1 MPRKEQGWITFQ
13 SSEDE
18 RALLE
23 QYCQESQRTKTE
35 ILRELIRS
43 LDSTLQDS
51 VPGQLEASVSVPLA
65 PLPSAQ
71 IEFVSPKRPLKV
83 SARNILKGRIKRIVT
98 GSVNSEVILEIVQPV
113 ELVSI
118 ITKVSV
124 EELELAVGQ
133 EAYAVIKSSD
143 VAIARD

>member
-18 RALLE
+18 RALLD

-43 LDSTLQDS
+43 LDPNPQSLTSQ
-51 VPGQLEASVSVPLA
+51 PEASDVRSTPIELVSPH
-65 PLPSAQ
+65 
-71 IEFVSPKRPLKV
+71 VSPKKPIKV
-83 SARNILKGRIKRIVT
+83 SSRNLLKGRIKRIVM
-98 GSVNSEVILEIVQPV
+98 GSVNSEIILEIVQTV

-124 EELELAVGQ
+124 EELELAEGQ

-143 VAIARD
+143 VAIARE

>member
-43 LDSTLQDS
+43 LDPKPQASL
-51 VPGQLEASVSVPLA
+51 PGQPEASDVFSA
-65 PLPSAQ
+65 P
-71 IEFVSPKRPLKV
+71 IELVSPQPISPKKPIKV
-83 SARNILKGRIKRIVT
+83 SSRNLLKGRIKRIVM
-98 GSVNSEVILEIVQPV
+98 GSVNSEIILEIVQPIA
-113 ELVSI
+113 LVSI

-124 EELELAVGQ
+124 EELELAEGQ

-143 VAIARD
+143 VAIARE

>member
-43 LDSTLQDS
+43 LESTPHNAVSGQPETPAATPL
-51 VPGQLEASVSVPLA
+51 VPVPSTQVDLA
-65 PLPSAQ
+65 
-71 IEFVSPKRPLKV
+71 SPKRSLKV
-83 SARNILKGRIKRIVT
+83 SARNILKGRIKQIVT
-98 GSVNSEVILEIVQPV
+98 GSVSSEVTLEIMQPV
-113 ELVSI
+113 ELVSM

-124 EELELAVGQ
+124 EALALVEGQ

>member
-43 LDSTLQDS
+43 LDPTPQASPSQPEAPDALSTP
-51 VPGQLEASVSVPLA
+51 VAIASPQ
-65 PLPSAQ
+65 P
-71 IEFVSPKRPLKV
+71 ISPKKPIKV
-83 SARNILKGRIKRIVT
+83 SSRNLLKGRIKRIVM
-98 GSVNSEVILEIVQPV
+98 GSVNSEVILEIVQTI

-124 EELELAVGQ
+124 EELELAEGQ

-143 VAIARD
+143 VAIARE

>member
-43 LDSTLQDS
+43 LDSTPQDS
-51 VPGQLEASVSVPLA
+51 VPGQSEASVSVPLVQT
-65 PLPSAQ
+65 PSDQ
-71 IEFVSPKRPLKV
+71 VELISPKRPLKL
-83 SARNILKGRIKRIVT
+83 STRNILKGRIKRIVT
-98 GSVNSEVILEIVQPV
+98 GSVNSEIILEIMQPV

-124 EELELAVGQ
+124 EELELAEGQ

-143 VAIARD
+143 VAIARN